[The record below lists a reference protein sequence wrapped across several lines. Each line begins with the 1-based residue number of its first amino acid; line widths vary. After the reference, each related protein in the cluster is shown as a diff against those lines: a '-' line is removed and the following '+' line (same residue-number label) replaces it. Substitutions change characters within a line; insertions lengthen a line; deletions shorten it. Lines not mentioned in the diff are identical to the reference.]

1 MLQMIFNKTFSLE
14 KLTIFIATFI
24 ILSFNSKLLEVLLIS
39 PSSGYSLLILS
50 FLTLSAILLIALL
63 LTFCYRNTIK
73 PILVTLLIVSS
84 VFSYVLNNFGLVFE
98 QNIFFK
104 TTETIT
110 LDFTKLINFKLFL
123 YLLLLGILPSYFLI
137 TAKLTEFSSKEKLW
151 RRSKVFLMLIFFFIL
166 LTLGLS
172 KLVNFPLGPTN
183 PITIHLI
190 NIGKVVTPLKNF
202 ILRRDID
209 DKIALIENTGSCSF
223 CNLSQGNFNGKN
235 LKGADLSFALL
246 IGADLRYA
254 NLSGANLDGVDLTN
268 QDLTGTILSFSDLT
282 GAKLDGVDLSNKDL
296 TGTIL
301 KNVDLSKIDLTYK
314 NLSGAILGDAD
325 LRGVNLTGTVL
336 SFSNL
341 IGANLDGVD
350 LRNKDLTGV
359 GLNKVDLRNKDLS
372 GAILSFANFTDANL
386 DGVDL
391 SNKDLNGTIFN
402 GVDFRGVDLRN
413 INLSGAILKEAN
425 LGNKDLTGT
434 ILSLTDLSGASLDG
448 VDLINK
454 DLSRANLSKVDLS
467 NKDLTGVRLIFSNLE
482 GANLDGVD
490 LTNKDL
496 TGVNL
501 SGVNLKNKDLTGTK
515 LAFANLTN
523 ANLEGVD
530 LRNKNLTGVILTG
543 VDLSKFDLTGATLKD
558 TKRIEIE
565 IKKAFI
571 PNWPAL
577 SEVQNLTVTRYD
589 LSGNI
594 EYLSTKE
601 GFLYESKY
609 NESKLVLDLNN
620 DNKFPFFV
628 NNGAEVGLL
637 GIASQNNLI
646 YIAYTN
652 QNIDSSYSLIVDEH
666 SMNFNKVRNIIE
678 IKDFGSV
685 HFGGNLLFDSLGKL
699 YLSVG
704 DGSKSDEA
712 QNLASLKGK
721 ILRLDTSELK
731 QEPEIIAY
739 GIRNPWG
746 VTIDSN
752 DRIFVLQCGAF
763 DAEAVYLLKDIYS
776 GIPTNLGWPV
786 YEGTKRQKQ
795 SSLTLEGVLAPIF
808 EYRNRPGCATAGV
821 YLDDIE
827 SFLFADFFGTIRL
840 LKQQEN
846 GQWYLLHEDTKEKK
860 PIYGFGFDKKTKK
873 IFIAPDNRELEILVD
888 QININQ

>member
-1 MLQMIFNKTFSLE
+1 MYQMMINKTFSQE
-14 KLTIFIATFI
+14 KLTIFFATFI
-24 ILSFNSKLLEVLLIS
+24 IFIINYKLLEVTLIS
-39 PSSGYSLLILS
+39 PLSGHSLLILS
-50 FLTLSAILLIALL
+50 FLVLLAILLAALL
-63 LTFCYRNTIK
+63 LTLCYRNTIK
-73 PILVTLLIVSS
+73 PILIILLIVSS
-84 VFSYVLNNFGLVFE
+84 VFSYAMNNFGLVFE
-98 QNIFFK
+98 QNIIVEMS
-104 TTETIT
+104 ETNT
-110 LDFTKLINFKLFL
+110 PVFLKLINFKSFL
-123 YLLLLGILPSYFLI
+123 YLLLLGLLPSYFLVRI
-137 TAKLTEFSSKEKLW
+137 KLTEFPLKNMLW
-151 RRSKVFLMLIFFFIL
+151 RRVRVFLILILFFIL
-166 LTLGLS
+166 LAMGFS
-172 KLVNFPLGPTN
+172 KLVNFPLRQDN
-183 PITIHLI
+183 PITVHLI
-190 NIGKVVTPLKNF
+190 NIAKVVTPVKNLILKRN
-202 ILRRDID
+202 ID
-209 DKIALIENTGSCSF
+209 DKIALLETTSSCAF

-235 LKGADLSFALL
+235 LKGVDLSFALL

-268 QDLTGTILSFSDLT
+268 QDLTGTILSFADLT

-301 KNVDLSKIDLTYK
+301 NGVDLSKVDITYK
-314 NLSGAILGDAD
+314 NLSGAILREANLSNSD
-325 LRGVNLTGTVL
+325 LTGTIL
-336 SFSNL
+336 SFADL
-341 IGANLDGVD
+341 TRANLDGVD
-350 LRNKDLTGV
+350 LSNKDLTGV
-359 GLNKVDLRNKDLS
+359 SLNEVDLSNKDLK
-372 GAILSFANFTDANL
+372 GTILSFANLSDANL

-402 GVDFRGVDLRN
+402 GVDFRGVNLTN
-413 INLSGAILKEAN
+413 INLSGVILKEAN

-434 ILSLTDLSGASLDG
+434 ILSFADLSGANLDG

-454 DLSRANLSKVDLS
+454 DLSRVNLSKVDLS

-482 GANLDGVD
+482 GAILDGVN
-490 LTNKDL
+490 LRNMDL

-501 SGVNLKNKDLTGTK
+501 SGVDLSNKDLTGTI
-515 LAFANLTN
+515 LTFANLTG
-523 ANLEGVD
+523 ANLDGVD
-530 LRNKNLTGVILTG
+530 LRNKNLTGAILSG
-543 VDLSKFDLTGATLKD
+543 VDLSKFDLTGTTLKD

-565 IKKAFI
+565 IKNPFV

-620 DNKFPFFV
+620 DIQFPFFV
-628 NNGAEVGLL
+628 NDDAEVGLL
-637 GIASQNNLI
+637 GIASQNELI

-652 QNIDSSYSLIVDEH
+652 QNIDSSFSLIVDEY

-685 HFGGNLLFDSLGKL
+685 HFGGNLLFDNLGRL

-712 QNLASLKGK
+712 QNLSSLKGK

-739 GIRNPWG
+739 GVRNPWG
-746 VTIDSN
+746 VSIDSK
-752 DRIFVLQCGAF
+752 DRMFVLQCGAY
-763 DAEAVYLLKDIYS
+763 DVEAVYLLKDIYS

-786 YEGTKRQKQ
+786 YEGTKRQKK
-795 SSLTLEGVLAPIF
+795 SPLTIEDVLAPIF

-840 LKQQEN
+840 IKQQED
-846 GQWYLLHEDTKEKK
+846 GQWYLLHEDKKEKD
-860 PIYGFGFDKKTKK
+860 PIYGFGFDKKTNK
-873 IFIAPDNRELEILVD
+873 IFIAPNNFELEILVD
-888 QININQ
+888 HVKINQ